1 MRFKLEFVP
10 NARRCLRWFSV
21 QIPAANLAFL
31 GIWSALPE
39 RFQDALPSSW
49 VMGIAATLIILGVIG
64 RLIAQPVKEKKS

>member
-1 MRFKLEFVP
+1 MAL
-10 NARRCLRWFSV
+10 LR
-21 QIPAANLAFL
+21 LGFL